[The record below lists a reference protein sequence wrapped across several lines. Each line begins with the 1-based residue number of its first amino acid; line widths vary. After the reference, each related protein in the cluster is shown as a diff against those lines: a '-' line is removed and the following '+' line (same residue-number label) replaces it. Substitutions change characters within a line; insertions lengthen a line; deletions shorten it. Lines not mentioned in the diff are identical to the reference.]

1 MSTESKLSATS
12 TPASS
17 NKGEQIIS
25 SPSSTS
31 KFYHRPSNELRH
43 LESIWNDTNAYGV
56 QAQVYR
62 TPIQGVQFI
71 NRMQHVHINP
81 DPNVYVRPLLP
92 NISSSNTITLQ
103 HEVSAEDRL
112 IERFKDTINE
122 FHNRPYREYSYDTNI
137 YWNIEHCHEIRFN
150 VIISIRK
157 P

>member
-1 MSTESKLSATS
+1 LSFSRPTLDMSIESKLSATS

-25 SPSSTS
+25 SPSSPS

-81 DPNVYVRPLLP
+81 DPNV
-92 NISSSNTITLQ
+92 
-103 HEVSAEDRL
+103 
-112 IERFKDTINE
+112 
-122 FHNRPYREYSYDTNI
+122 
-137 YWNIEHCHEIRFN
+137 
-150 VIISIRK
+150 
-157 P
+157 